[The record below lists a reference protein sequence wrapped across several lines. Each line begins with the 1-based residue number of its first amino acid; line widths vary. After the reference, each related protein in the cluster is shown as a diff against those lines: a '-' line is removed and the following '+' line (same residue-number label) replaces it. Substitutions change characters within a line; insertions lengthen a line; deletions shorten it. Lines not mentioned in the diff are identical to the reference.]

1 MNTNHRIK
9 GQIDPVAAAVKY
21 CQNNVELLLENGILM
36 SACSVIKASY
46 QYQSYL
52 VKQLQWESSECV
64 LPSFN
69 VLQYWTG
76 KLQSSFFGGKKLKDC
91 DSLGWDCCW

>member
-9 GQIDPVAAAVKY
+9 GQIDPVAAVKY

-36 SACSVIKASY
+36 STCSTIKASY

-52 VKQLQWESSECV
+52 VKQLQ
-64 LPSFN
+64 
-69 VLQYWTG
+69 
-76 KLQSSFFGGKKLKDC
+76 
-91 DSLGWDCCW
+91 